1 MSWETFHRRSEVLRR
16 VSDEANRRRDGRL
29 PVDLPGV
36 RERFAGPT
44 DLLAALQLR
53 WYSHL
58 SGAIELELACRTSDL
73 EGAVVAAW
81 CRTADDL
88 SGVRLILDADLA
100 AGRNLAA
107 ARQKEWELLGAS
119 AMRAAGTAQRTL
131 AEGRR
136 IENRARR
143 DRAAALATQPVS
155 QGTRRGHAGVLLS
168 RRHWLVRRDNDH
180 HRRGIDRSRPT
191 R

>member
-16 VSDEANRRRDGRL
+16 VSDEANRRRDGQL
-29 PVDLPGV
+29 PMDLPGV

-53 WYSHL
+53 WYNHL
-58 SGAIELELACRTSDL
+58 SGAIELELARTSDL
-73 EGAVVAAW
+73 EGAVVDAW

-88 SGVRLILDADLA
+88 PGVRMILDAGLT
-100 AGRNLAA
+100 AGGKQAA
-107 ARQKEWELLGAS
+107 ARQKEWQLLGAS
-119 AMRAAGTAQRTL
+119 AMRAAGASQGTL

-143 DRAAALATQPVS
+143 DRAAALATQPMG
-155 QGTRRGHAGVLLS
+155 QGTRGGARRSAARTASLAGEA
-168 RRHWLVRRDNDH
+168 RQR
-180 HRRGIDRSRPT
+180 
-191 R
+191 